1 VKSTGVNLKAILEA
15 QAYQP
20 YPKAHGAD
28 GLSLH
33 LPYPP
38 SVNSYYRNLGTKV
51 LISAKG
57 RQYRKAVANAIIL
70 GNGKAMAHC
79 RYAVTVTLHRK
90 DKRIFD
96 IDNCA
101 KAILDSLTHA
111 GVWEDDS
118 LVDDLRLIRGSVK
131 KPGGCVV
138 EISVIQGRPT
148 E

>member
-1 VKSTGVNLKAILEA
+1 MKIQGVNLKAILEA
-15 QAYQP
+15 TVNRYERQGQI
-20 YPKAHGAD
+20 
-28 GLSLH
+28 LN

-57 RQYRKAVANAIIL
+57 RKYRKDVAHAIVL
-70 GNGKAMAHC
+70 GNGKAMTPG

-96 IDNCA
+96 IDNTS
-101 KAILDSLTHA
+101 KALLDSLTHA

-118 LVDDLRLIRGSVK
+118 LVDDLRLIRGEVR

-138 EISVIQGRPT
+138 EIRLIHGDRT
-148 E
+148 